1 MRDYGLLASI
11 AAVLAVP
18 ALLVR
23 PWPPQE
29 PDWRLLDRVGG
40 SLAVG
45 LIVGRLAALAID
57 DPRSLTSVAD
67 LLVIRSGVD
76 FWPGLTAGI
85 AWLAWTEHRADRR
98 PAALLGTV
106 ASAGLVGWAAYEA
119 ASQSAL
125 RRTAG
130 CWPSCRCPTARRR
143 PAARPLVAKSAP
155 RWWSRTGGS
164 RPDCRRHPGKWRP
177 DCRGRRVRAPA
188 DLGRVHRR
196 NRGPRGQDRSTRPPA
211 ATPPSRPLPAARAG
225 TLFASSRQWLALAF
239 AGGSTGIRPFCSC
252 T

>member
-29 PDWRLLDRVGG
+29 PGWRLLDRVGG

-45 LIVGRLAALAID
+45 LLVGRLAALAID
-57 DPRSLTSVAD
+57 DPSSLTSVAD

-85 AWLAWTEHRADRR
+85 AWLVWTEHRSNGR
-98 PAALLGTV
+98 PSVLVATV

-119 ASQSAL
+119 SCLLRDGCPGPISPIGLRPDGLVERQFPVAL
-125 RRTAG
+125 VVAVAAVLAG
-130 CWPSCRCPTARRR
+130 WLIDRARRR
-143 PAARPLVAKSAP
+143 DLPDLDAIIVGIGTVALIRSIASFWLP
-155 RWWSRTGGS
+155 HVGTG
-164 RPDCRRHPGKWRP
+164 
-177 DCRGRRVRAPA
+177 
-188 DLGRVHRR
+188 L
-196 NRGPRGQDRSTRPPA
+196 TRQHVTSLIVLLA
-211 ATPPSRPLPAARAG
+211 CTVVLAVV
-225 TLFASSRQWLALAF
+225 RQWLTPTQ
-239 AGGSTGIRPFCSC
+239 S
-252 T
+252 

>member
-119 ASQSAL
+119 SCLLRDGCPGPISPIGLRPDGLIERQFPVAL
-125 RRTAG
+125 IVAVAAVLVGWLVDR
-130 CWPSCRCPTARRR
+130 ARRR
-143 PAARPLVAKSAP
+143 DLPDIDSIIVAIGAVALIRSIASFWLPHVGTGLTRQHLTSLAIFLACAAVLPVVRQ
-155 RWWSRTGGS
+155 RRT
-164 RPDCRRHPGKWRP
+164 R
-177 DCRGRRVRAPA
+177 
-188 DLGRVHRR
+188 
-196 NRGPRGQDRSTRPPA
+196 T
-211 ATPPSRPLPAARAG
+211 
-225 TLFASSRQWLALAF
+225 AS
-239 AGGSTGIRPFCSC
+239 
-252 T
+252 